1 MRKRKRKWKRRNME
15 EQNKMDE
22 LFKLMGFEEKE
33 RISDLSRKAAMK
45 HLGHKLYQN
54 DFGGKDYDE

>member
-1 MRKRKRKWKRRNME
+1 ME

-22 LFKLMGFEEKE
+22 LFKLMGYMENEH
-33 RISDLSRKAAMK
+33 RSVAQK
-45 HLGHKLYQN
+45 HLRHKPYHN

>member
-1 MRKRKRKWKRRNME
+1 ME